1 MTSKKLWDSGT
12 FKFSV
17 GVLCIATLLML
28 LDGVLVITVTGYKLG
43 QLVGGEP
50 ITGPMLLGFAT
61 TLVGIYAGK
70 EGFRYGSEAYK
81 ERG

>member
-17 GVLCIATLLML
+17 SILIVGLMFVLFGEKV
-28 LDGVLVITVTGYKLG
+28 DGVP
-43 QLVGGEP
+43 P
-50 ITGPMLLGFAT
+50 ITASQLLETAVSF
-61 TLVGIYAGK
+61 VGIFAVK

-81 ERG
+81 GRGQ